1 MPKVL
6 SDEDVGEF
14 RQRLLKTAEAAFATH
29 GVDGVSMRQLA
40 QQLGCSATTPYRYF
54 KNKDEILAAVTAA
67 ALNRFSATL
76 EKAFATKGGSA
87 EKAVAVRKAYIRFA
101 FKNPKAYR
109 LMFDAPHPSLLD
121 YADLSE
127 ASSRADRIMAAPL
140 ALLAQEG
147 IVKGDS
153 RLLGRVFWSAIHG
166 AVSLQL
172 AGKLAAKPTFEAVL
186 EQTLQLIMAGA
197 MATRHSA

>member
-1 MPKVL
+1 MPKIL
-6 SDEDVGEF
+6 SQDEVAEF

-54 KNKDEILAAVTAA
+54 RNKDEILAAVTAA

-76 EKAFATKGGSA
+76 EKAFAANGSSA

-101 FKNPKAYR
+101 FKHPKAYR
-109 LMFDAPHPSLLD
+109 LMFDAPHPSLAD

-127 ASSRADRIMAAPL
+127 ASGRADRIMAAPL
-140 ALLAQEG
+140 ARLAEEG
-147 IVKGDS
+147 VVKGDP

-166 AVSLQL
+166 AVSLHL
-172 AGKLAAKPTFEAVL
+172 AGKLDAKPTFETVL
-186 EQTLQLIMAGA
+186 DNTLRLILAGA
-197 MATRHSA
+197 TAGRAA

>member
-76 EKAFATKGGSA
+76 EKAFAAKGSSA